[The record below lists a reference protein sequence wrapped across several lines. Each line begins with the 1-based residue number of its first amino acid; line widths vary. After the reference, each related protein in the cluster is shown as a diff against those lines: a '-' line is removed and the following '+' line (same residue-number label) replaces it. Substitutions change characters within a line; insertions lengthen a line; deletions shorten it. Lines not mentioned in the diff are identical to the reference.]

1 MHAWTGFLSA
11 YTHLADVSTRTKDLA
26 VSVAALLVAE
36 ACNVGLTPVIK
47 PGEAALSRAR
57 LAHVDQYYVRAEN
70 HAAANAVLIDAQAQ
84 IPIAQAWG
92 GGLLASVDGLRFVV
106 PVRTINAGPSP
117 KYFGYKRG
125 ITWLNAVNDQVA
137 GVGQMV
143 VPGTPRDSLFILD
156 TLLNLDAGPKPEVVT
171 TGNASCSDMVFGVFA
186 ILNYRFAPRFADLP
200 DQRYWRAPLPD
211 PLPDGVDVSPEQQAI
226 RDYGPL
232 EPIARNTINVAK
244 IATQW
249 PDMVRVAGS
258 LVTSQV
264 RAYDLLRMFGRDG
277 HPTPLGQAFAEYG
290 RIAKTLHLLALVDP
304 IDGTYQRR
312 MNRQLTVQES
322 RHRLG
327 RKICHGNRGQI
338 RQAYREGQ
346 EDQLAALGL
355 VLNAVVLRNTRY
367 LDAIVEH
374 LRGSGQPVHDE
385 DVARLSP
392 LGHAHLNCLG
402 RYAFTTQPAAELR
415 PLRDPNARDSEDD
428 GEL

>member
-1 MHAWTGFLSA
+1 
-11 YTHLADVSTRTKDLA
+11 
-26 VSVAALLVAE
+26 
-36 ACNVGLTPVIK
+36 VIK
-47 PGEAALSRAR
+47 PGEPALSRAR

-70 HAAANAVLIDAQAQ
+70 HAAASGVLIDAQAQ
-84 IPIAQAWG
+84 IPIARAWG

-117 KYFGYKRG
+117 KYFGCKRG

-137 GVGQMV
+137 GIGQMV

-171 TGNASCSDMVFGVFA
+171 TDNASYSDMVFGVFA

-200 DQRYWRAPLPD
+200 DQRYWRAALPEPLPAN
-211 PLPDGVDVSPEQQAI
+211 VDLSPEQQAI
-226 RDYGPL
+226 GGYGPL
-232 EPIARNTINVAK
+232 EPIARNTVNVAK

-249 PDMVRVAGS
+249 PDMLRVAGS

-264 RAYDLLRMFGRDG
+264 RAYDLLPMFGRDG
-277 HPTPLGQAFAEYG
+277 HPTPLGQAFIEYG

-304 IDGTYQRR
+304 VDGSYQRR

-322 RHRLG
+322 RHRLS
-327 RKICHGNRGQI
+327 RKICHGHRGQI

-355 VLNAVVLRNTRY
+355 VLNAVVLWNTRY
-367 LDAIVEH
+367 LDAIIES
-374 LRGSGQPVHDE
+374 LRGSGQPVRDE
-385 DVARLSP
+385 AVARLSP

-402 RYAFTTQPAAELR
+402 RYAFTTQPPAELR
-415 PLRDPNARDSEDD
+415 PLRDPNARDGEDD
-428 GEL
+428 GEF